1 MIAAAFSF
9 AKLLPMCASSQRE
22 ACMSHDNDE
31 DDRREFVKNGRGEW
45 LDGAC
50 AEFLEG
56 RAGGANWRAR
66 DGWKWPIAAKR

>member
-1 MIAAAFSF
+1 
-9 AKLLPMCASSQRE
+9 
-22 ACMSHDNDE
+22 MSHDNDE